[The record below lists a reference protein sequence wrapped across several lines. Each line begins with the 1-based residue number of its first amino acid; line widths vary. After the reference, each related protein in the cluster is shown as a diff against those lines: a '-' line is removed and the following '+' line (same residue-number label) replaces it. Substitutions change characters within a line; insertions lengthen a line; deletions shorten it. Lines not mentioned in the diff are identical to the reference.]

1 MKARDGRGK
10 KRWITQEESNAW
22 VHLRVASPRK
32 RILARGE
39 SCRPRLPGGGP
50 PGREA
55 SGGEA
60 WRGQKM
66 PFSSHM
72 KPRAVYCL
80 QALIT
85 TVVFPHVGCVSI
97 RDIPGPCDRSGEVNR
112 APAALV
118 SLRRQGLSSRS
129 GIAIH
134 TLFTVP
140 TAVGSGF
147 DRRVHAS
154 CRRAP
159 CGRAWWRGEGGG
171 SRRLQ
176 GPPPGT
182 LHQKFPLGPMR

>member
-1 MKARDGRGK
+1 MKREGEGGTRGRRLKARDGRGK
-10 KRWITQEESNAW
+10 TRWITQEESNAW

-60 WRGQKM
+60 WRGQRM

-85 TVVFPHVGCVSI
+85 TVVFPHAGGVSI

-112 APAALV
+112 APAACGIIATSGPFQ
-118 SLRRQGLSSRS
+118 SLWYRDP
-129 GIAIH
+129 H
-134 TLFTVP
+134 TFHRTN
-140 TAVGSGF
+140 
-147 DRRVHAS
+147 S
-154 CRRAP
+154 CRQ
-159 CGRAWWRGEGGG
+159 W
-171 SRRLQ
+171 L
-176 GPPPGT
+176 
-182 LHQKFPLGPMR
+182 